1 MVHTSAGRWV
11 GLGAALLGLAAL
23 AVARP
28 SLAQEPTVEELLRRT
43 DDLLRGES
51 SQGRM
56 TMRIKT
62 ARWEREI
69 TMSTWS
75 KGSEKT
81 LIRIEAPAKE
91 KGIATLKVEN
101 DIWNYLPKVDRTI
114 KVPASMMAGSWMGSH
129 FSNDDL
135 VREYRFT
142 EDFTCEFIDP
152 PAAAEGHAAE
162 DHWVIRC
169 VPNPDAPI
177 VWGKVV
183 IQVRRSDE
191 LVDEVTYFDERDR
204 LVRTAVY
211 SDITDLDGRK
221 MPTRIR
227 ILPADEPDEYT
238 EIVYEELSFDIEI
251 DDRTFTLQALRR

>member
-1 MVHTSAGRWV
+1 MTGFYKGTHGSAGRP
-11 GLGAALLGLAAL
+11 LGLAAFFVLLFL
-23 AVARP
+23 ALASP
-28 SLAQEPTVEELLRRT
+28 SSAQKPTVEELLLRA

-62 ARWEREI
+62 ARWERVV
-69 TMSTWS
+69 TMSVWS

-91 KGIATLKVEN
+91 RGIATLKVGN

-135 VREYRFT
+135 VREYRFG
-142 EDFTCEFIDP
+142 EDFSCEFVDQL
-152 PAAAEGHAAE
+152 EE
-162 DHWVIRC
+162 HWVIEC

-183 IQVRRSDE
+183 IRIRKSDE
-191 LVDEVTYFDERDR
+191 LVDEVTYWDERDR
-204 LVRTAVY
+204 LVRTATY
-211 SDITDLDGRK
+211 SDIKDLGGQRI
-221 MPTRIR
+221 PTRIR
-227 ILPADEPDEYT
+227 IAPADDSGEYT
-238 EIVYEELSFDIEI
+238 EILYEDMQFGVELDE
-251 DDRTFTLQALRR
+251 RTFTLQSLRR

>member
-1 MVHTSAGRWV
+1 
-11 GLGAALLGLAAL
+11 
-23 AVARP
+23 
-28 SLAQEPTVEELLRRT
+28 
-43 DDLLRGES
+43 
-51 SQGRM
+51 M

-62 ARWEREI
+62 ARWERVV
-69 TMSTWS
+69 TMSVWS

-91 KGIATLKVEN
+91 RGIATLKVEN

-114 KVPASMMAGSWMGSH
+114 KVPASMMSGSWMGSH

-135 VREYRFT
+135 VREYRFS
-142 EDFTCEFIDP
+142 EDFTCEFVD
-152 PAAAEGHAAE
+152 PAAAAE

-177 VWGKVV
+177 VWGKVL
-183 IQVRRSDE
+183 IRVRQSDE

-204 LVRTAVY
+204 LVRTAIY
-211 SDITDLDGRK
+211 SDITDLDGRR

-227 ILPADEPDEYT
+227 IQPADEPDEYT
-238 EIVYEELSFDIEI
+238 EIIYEELSFDIEI
-251 DDRTFTLQALRR
+251 DDRTFSLQALRR